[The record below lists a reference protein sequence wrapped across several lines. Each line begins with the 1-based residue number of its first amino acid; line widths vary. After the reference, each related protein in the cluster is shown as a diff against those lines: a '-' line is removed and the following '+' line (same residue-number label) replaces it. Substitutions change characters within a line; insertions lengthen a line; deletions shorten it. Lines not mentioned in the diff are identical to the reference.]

1 LVKKRKRIILTVFLL
16 GVLLISGFFISLQ
29 YPAMQTWLAQRAT
42 DILSDKL
49 GTKVTIDRVSI
60 QFFHRASFK
69 NFYVEDLRG
78 DTLLYAKEVNIGI
91 NTFSLW
97 NKQLLVKKITL
108 DRVKFYLH
116 TDSSGQHN
124 NLNELMAKIASAP
137 TKVDTTAPQSS
148 FSWKIDL
155 KDVGVNDADV
165 RINDEKAHLDLRVVL
180 PELAVA
186 LEKADL
192 KAKQVL
198 IKKVLIGGVA
208 IDIHLAKRPPKL
220 DDTAAV
226 IHFLPEGWRIAFNEF
241 DLHSGRFSL
250 FDHNSD
256 TIRLNGI
263 DFKHLDVRDISL
275 CALNG
280 VVIGDTILASIT
292 SLNARERSGFTIEQL
307 ATQARVASNG
317 IELDRLILK
326 TPNSEIKNYL
336 SFGFNEFAD
345 FKDFFDAVRLK
356 ARLNDS
362 RLSLKDLYYFIPQLD
377 VVAHN
382 VFKIDGEI
390 DGKISSLRGR
400 NIRIT
405 TGSSSAFEGDF
416 YARGL
421 PRPFETS
428 LNLRIR
434 NFTTNAGEV
443 QRIYPKMK
451 LPPNLKSLGQLKYSG
466 RFDGFVTDFVTE
478 GSLTSAIGSA
488 TMDINFKYDKA
499 RNKSAYEGNIA
510 LNHFE
515 LGKFFND
522 ETNLGAVSM
531 ISKIKGGGLTLE
543 SLKAQLDGKVTSL
556 VLRQHNYEDIKLDG
570 LVQGKSF
577 SGKLKVNDPNLKM
590 DFEGAVD
597 LSQTLPEFRFSSIVS
612 HVNLKALN
620 LGNINLAFSGNLNA
634 NLTGNKIDNISGS
647 LDVSNL
653 RLTRDDTLKA
663 GVDRLHL
670 EAVTLPDNT
679 KSLQLF
685 SDVANLDL
693 TGTFT
698 VNNLSRSLVSFAK
711 NVFTKDYVDTSSFQA
726 NQDFELNISLF
737 DLGQLT
743 RVLQPKFYSIDNAT
757 FSVKYN
763 SQHYTLSAKAN
774 VPELHYDNFRAKSLN
789 LTAASKDAKFDF
801 HTTLAKLYNKDSV
814 LLDTLDL
821 AARTVDDKDI
831 KLTLL
836 GVEKTKKNYANVT
849 AYLTRLT
856 GKSVI
861 QMEPS
866 DVKLANY
873 NWHFGKNN
881 YIFVEGKK
889 IVTRNLVFESEDQ
902 RIYINS
908 YLKNDTSTSVRLT
921 LDNTSVADFT
931 GIFSSKIKDLS
942 GSVNGYVAVEDIFYK
957 PFVFADFVIDQFM
970 LGKELVGDVNVESV
984 LDENGKNV
992 RVYASVKSYTNLLE
1006 ARGNISLAGKEPY
1019 LLLNINS
1026 PHLGLNFLNYRFFD
1040 KYVSDVKGFAR
1051 LNAKLEGP
1059 LKKPLLTGE
1068 VVLVN
1073 DTVTVPF
1080 LNTTYTLKEQQVK
1093 LDEHGFDFKN
1103 IKAADIGGRELTA
1116 YGRINHEGFRYWNI
1130 DLTAQAENAQFLNTT
1145 EKNNPNFYGVA
1156 YAKGRVSFL
1165 GPFNNIVIKGYAKT
1179 LPGTYCK
1186 LPIVSSYETNKYSFY
1201 KFVDKSK
1208 DSTAKTIVP
1217 LKLNGVTFILDVDI
1231 TPDARMD
1238 IILDPQAG
1246 DVLTGYGSGNLKVM
1260 LPKVGSF
1267 GIFGSYEIE
1276 RGEYLFTL
1284 QNIINKK
1291 FIINKGGSI
1300 NFTGDVYKAAL
1311 DIDAVYQVRASVT
1324 DLIDDLVNGNT
1335 GQGSQNNQLTN
1346 SARSRIPINLLLNLT
1361 GVLER
1366 PNVAFDI
1373 QPIDPDPTIKGYVDQ
1388 KIALLRNNENQLNN
1402 QVFGLLVMNRFLP
1415 STDALRN
1422 VNYGGTAANTVSE
1435 FISSQLSNYL
1445 SSLLGYA
1452 NVKDLDINIGY
1463 RQYDDLS
1470 SIDNGSGATPLTA
1483 QTRRELQLALSQKFL
1498 NNRLSLNAGGNLDF
1512 GSAQVTEGGGARAVI
1527 PTGDFQIEYTL
1538 TPDGAWRAKAFNKT
1552 NYDYYNSRNTNR
1564 TGVGISY
1571 RKEFDKASELIRKRQ
1586 PKKKPTTSTPAADKP
1601 KKKVKAPEP
1610 EK

>member
-1 LVKKRKRIILTVFLL
+1 MVKKRKRIILTVVLL
-16 GVLLISGFFISLQ
+16 GVLLISGLFLSLQ
-29 YPAMQTWLAQRAT
+29 YPFMQTWLAHRAT
-42 DILSDKL
+42 AILSDKL
-49 GTKVTIDRVSI
+49 GTKVSIERVSI
-60 QFFHRASFK
+60 QFFHRASLK
-69 NFYVEDLRG
+69 NFYVEDLNG
-78 DTLLYAKEVNIGI
+78 DTLLYAKELNVGI

-97 NKQLLVKKITL
+97 HKKLLVNKVALNK
-108 DRVKFYLH
+108 VKFYLH
-116 TDSSGQHN
+116 TDSTGNRN
-124 NLNELMAKIASAP
+124 NLNELLAKIATAP
-137 TKVDTTAPQSS
+137 KKVDTTVAPSQ
-148 FSWKIDL
+148 FRWQIDL
-155 KDVGVNDADV
+155 KNLAVSEADV
-165 RINDEKAHLDLRVVL
+165 RMNDEKAHLDLQVL
-180 PELAVA
+180 LSELTVS
-186 LEKADL
+186 LQKADI
-192 KAKQVL
+192 ANKQIEL
-198 IKKVLIGGVA
+198 KKVMIAGVDVA
-208 IDIHLAKRPPKL
+208 IHLAKRPVKQ
-220 DDTAAV
+220 DDSSSAV
-226 IHFLPEGWRIAFNEF
+226 HFLPEGWRIAFNEL
-241 DLHSGRFSL
+241 DLHSSKFSL
-250 FDHNSD
+250 YDHNSD
-256 TIRLNGI
+256 TIRLKGI
-263 DFKHLDVRDISL
+263 DFKHLDIRNISL

-280 VVIGDTILASIT
+280 VVEGDTILANIT
-292 SLNARERSGFTIEQL
+292 SMNARERSGFAIEEL
-307 ATQARVASNG
+307 VTEARIATNG
-317 IELDRLILK
+317 IVLDKLLLK
-326 TPNSEIKNYL
+326 TPNSEIKDYL
-336 SFGFNEFAD
+336 SFSFDEFTD
-345 FKDFFDAVRLK
+345 FKDFFHAVRLK
-356 ARLNDS
+356 VKLSNTS
-362 RLSLKDLYYFIPQLD
+362 LSLKDLNYFIPKID
-377 VVAHN
+377 AVAHN
-382 VFKIDGEI
+382 VFEI
-390 DGKISSLRGR
+390 DGAIDGKVSSLRGKE
-400 NIRIT
+400 IRIA
-405 TGSSSAFEGDF
+405 TGSNTVFEGDF

-421 PRPFETS
+421 PQPFETS

-434 NFTTNAGEV
+434 KLSTNAAEV
-443 QRIYPKMK
+443 QRIYPKLK
-451 LPPNLKSLGQLKYSG
+451 LPPNLQTLGQMYYSG
-466 RFDGFVTDFVTE
+466 TFDGFVTDFVTE
-478 GSLTSAIGSA
+478 GKLNTAIGSA
-488 TMDINFKYDKA
+488 STDLNFKYDKVK
-499 RNKSAYEGNIA
+499 NKSAYQGHITLDRFN
-510 LNHFE
+510 
-515 LGKFFND
+515 LGRYFND
-522 ETNLGAVSM
+522 EKNLGEVSLV
-531 ISKIKGGGLTLE
+531 SKVKGGGLTLE
-543 SLKAQLDGKVTSL
+543 SLKAQLDGNVSSI
-556 VLRQHNYEDIKLDG
+556 VLRNYNYKDIKLDG

-577 SGKLKVNDPNLKM
+577 SGKLKMEDENLKM

-597 LSQTLPEFRFSSIVS
+597 LSQSLPEFRFSSIVN
-612 HVNLKALN
+612 HIDLKALN
-620 LGNINLAFSGNLNA
+620 LGKLDLVFSGNLNA
-634 NLTGNKIDNISGS
+634 NFSGNKIDNITGS
-647 LDVSNL
+647 LDLSNL
-653 RLTRDDTLKA
+653 RITRDDSIKA
-663 GVDRLHL
+663 NVDRLHL
-670 EAVTLPDNT
+670 DANILPDQT
-679 KSLQLF
+679 KRLQLF
-685 SDVANLDL
+685 SDVANIDL

-698 VNNLSRSLVSFAK
+698 VGNLSKSLMSFAK
-711 NVFTKDYVDTSSFQA
+711 NVFTKDYVDTATLQA
-726 NQDFELNISLF
+726 NQDFELNVSLF
-737 DLGQLT
+737 ELGQLT
-743 RVLQPKFYSIDNAT
+743 RVFLPKFH
-757 FSVKYN
+757 SVDYA
-763 SQHYTLSAKAN
+763 TLSAKYNSERYTLLAKAN
-774 VPELHYDNFRAKSLN
+774 LPELHYDNFRAKDLN
-789 LTAASKDAKFDF
+789 LTAESQNAKFDF
-801 HTTLAKLYNKDSV
+801 HTSLAKLYNKDSV
-814 LLDTLDL
+814 LLDTFDI
-821 AARTVDDKDI
+821 AAQTVDDKDI
-831 KLTLL
+831 KFSFL

-849 AYLTRLT
+849 AYLTRLK

-873 NWHFGKNN
+873 NWHFGPNN

-889 IVTRNLVFESEDQ
+889 IVTRNLVFQSEDQ

-908 YLKNDTSTSVRLT
+908 YLKNDTATSIRLT

-942 GSVNGYVAVEDIFYK
+942 GSVNGYVAIEEVFYK
-957 PFVFADFVIDQFM
+957 PNVFADFVIDEFK

-984 LDENGKNV
+984 LDETGKNI
-992 RVYASVKSYTNLLE
+992 RLYASVKSYTNLLE

-1019 LLLNINS
+1019 MLININS

-1040 KYVSDVKGFAR
+1040 KYVSHVRGFAR

-1080 LNTTYTLKEQQVK
+1080 LNTTYTLKEQRVR
-1093 LDEHGFDFKN
+1093 LDEHGFNFED
-1103 IKAADIGGRELTA
+1103 IKAADVLGHELTA
-1116 YGRINHEGFRYWNI
+1116 FGRINHEGFKQWNI
-1130 DLTAQAENAQFLNTT
+1130 DLTAQSENAQFLNTT

-1201 KFVDKSK
+1201 KFVDKSQ
-1208 DSTAKTIVP
+1208 DSTVKTNMP

-1267 GIFGSYEIE
+1267 GIFGSYEID
-1276 RGEYLFTL
+1276 RGDYLFTL

-1300 NFTGDVYKAAL
+1300 HFTGDVYKAAL

-1335 GQGSQNNQLTN
+1335 GQSTQNNQLTTA
-1346 SARSRIPINLLLNLT
+1346 ARSRIPINLLLNLT

-1366 PNVAFDI
+1366 PTVAFDI

-1388 KIALLRNNENQLNN
+1388 KIGLLRNNENQLNN

-1435 FISSQLSNYL
+1435 FVSSQLSNYL

-1463 RQYDDLS
+1463 RQYDDLT
-1470 SIDNGSGATPLTA
+1470 SIDNGTGATPLTA

-1564 TGVGISY
+1564 TGIGISY
-1571 RKEFDKASELIRKRQ
+1571 RKEFDKASDLFRKKS
-1586 PKKKPTTSTPAADKP
+1586 PKKKKTVKTQEADKP
-1601 KKKVKAPEP
+1601 KEP
-1610 EK
+1610 NVSPQE